1 MNLKNRV
8 WITIILLGFLP
19 ILFVY
24 NNCAPM
30 SGKLQASSQTGSGG
44 GDSDQPFPGD
54 NSGGNGG
61 LPDSPAIPADAT
73 EGEIFF
79 LTNVVP
85 KMNSFSCVNCH
96 TAPRFT
102 ATPAPLTLFNYDLM
116 LLKIAQGSSI
126 SNNAFITKPLGGANH
141 GGGNQC
147 AGGPFSEPCKVFT
160 DWAKVEFPTWSSGA
174 SGSLTSLSARGLVT
188 GWAVDPADQKAVLQV
203 HIYADG
209 PAGVGGIANK
219 RIVIG
224 LKESALPCAWI
235 TFPRPTNI
243 DLIALA
249 LWSKFRSH
257 SQIPLSNQGRGIPSL
272 L

>member
-160 DWAKVEFPTWSSGA
+160 DWAKVEFPTWSSE
-174 SGSLTSLSARGLVT
+174 
-188 GWAVDPADQKAVLQV
+188 PQVL
-203 HIYADG
+203 
-209 PAGVGGIANK
+209 
-219 RIVIG
+219 
-224 LKESALPCAWI
+224 
-235 TFPRPTNI
+235 
-243 DLIALA
+243 
-249 LWSKFRSH
+249 
-257 SQIPLSNQGRGIPSL
+257 
-272 L
+272 